1 MRRRML
7 DEKNPTKLRRPMGAE
22 GAPPAWADAPLARQA
37 NAFLDALGYEQN
49 KAALTRR
56 AYAIDLDQFL
66 GALASRHGGKLP
78 LAKNITPDDVRGFL
92 GHLHGLGLQKVSLAR
107 KLAAVRSFFR
117 DLCRRGVL
125 ESSPAHGISA
135 PRLPKRL
142 PRHLSVDAVTALME
156 APDAATDVG
165 RRDRAL
171 LEMLYGTG
179 CRCSE
184 IVGMHVDDLDVDEG
198 SARVM
203 GKGSKERI
211 VFFGAKA
218 RRALDAYMVVRGR
231 WRQAARKPDVERGGP
246 LFCNARGA
254 RLSDRSVR
262 RLVGR
267 HVRHAALA
275 AGVSPHALRHSFAT
289 HLLDQ
294 GADLRDIQELLG
306 HASLRTTQKY
316 THVSASK
323 LMEVYDRSHPKA

>member
-1 MRRRML
+1 MRGNDDPTKPRRRVGG
-7 DEKNPTKLRRPMGAE
+7 DDA
-22 GAPPAWADAPLARQA
+22 APPWADAPLARQA
-37 NAFLDALGYEQN
+37 RAFLDALGYERN
-49 KAALTRR
+49 AAVLTRR
-56 AYAIDLDQFL
+56 AYAVDLDQFL
-66 GALASRHGGKLP
+66 GSLASRRAGRLP
-78 LAKNITPDDVRGFL
+78 VAKEVSPDDVRAFL

-125 ESSPAHGISA
+125 EASPAHGIAS

-142 PRHLSVDAVTALME
+142 PRHLSVDAVTALLE
-156 APDAATDVG
+156 APDASTDVG
-165 RRDRAL
+165 CRDRAM

-184 IVGMHVDDLDVDEG
+184 VVGLHVEDLDLAEG

-211 VFFGAKA
+211 VFFGTKA
-218 RRALDAYMVVRGR
+218 RRALDAYLVVRGR
-231 WRQAARKPDVERGGP
+231 WRQAKHLRDAERGGP
-246 LFCNARGA
+246 LFCNARGT

-262 RLVGR
+262 RLVSQ
-267 HVRHAALA
+267 HVRQAALA